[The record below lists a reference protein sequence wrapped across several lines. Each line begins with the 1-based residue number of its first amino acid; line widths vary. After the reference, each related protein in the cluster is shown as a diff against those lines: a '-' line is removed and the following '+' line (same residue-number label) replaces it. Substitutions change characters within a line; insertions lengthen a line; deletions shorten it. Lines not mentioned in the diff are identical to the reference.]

1 VHDIHSVEHGGEV
14 ATYIPELGNANPD
27 EFGICLTSVSGQTF
41 EVGAT
46 ATAFT
51 IQSISKPL
59 LFAMALDEHG
69 RDAVLRKVG
78 VEPTGEAFNAIVL
91 DEATNRP
98 FNPMVNAGA
107 IATCALIGGANTAE
121 RWQRVLD
128 TFSRAAGRTLRRDDI
143 VYESERATG
152 HRNRAMAHLMLNF
165 GMIPDRV
172 DDILDLYFSQ
182 CSVLVTVRDLAIMG
196 ATLANLGT
204 NPITGEEVFGIDAVR
219 DTLSVMLT
227 CGMYDYSGE
236 WVFRVGVP
244 AKSGV
249 SGGVLGVVNRQ
260 LGMGLYSPRL
270 DHRGNSVRGVRA
282 CVDIAAELGLHAFDF
297 LNHGSAFLQSLDDA
311 S

>member
-1 VHDIHSVEHGGEV
+1 LHDIHSVEHGGEV

-128 TFSRAAGRTLRRDDI
+128 TFSRAAGQTLRRDDV
-143 VYESERATG
+143 VYESER
-152 HRNRAMAHLMLNF
+152 
-165 GMIPDRV
+165 
-172 DDILDLYFSQ
+172 
-182 CSVLVTVRDLAIMG
+182 AIMG